1 MKPILKE
8 AEKRKALKGKILNQI
23 KKILKDNKTFLSAKI
38 EKVIKRSIKQTIKY
52 THKKKNLVYIAK

>member
-1 MKPILKE
+1 MKPTVKE
-8 AEKRKALKGKILNQI
+8 SEKRKALKEKIVTQI

-52 THKKKNLVYIAK
+52 THKKKNLVYVAK